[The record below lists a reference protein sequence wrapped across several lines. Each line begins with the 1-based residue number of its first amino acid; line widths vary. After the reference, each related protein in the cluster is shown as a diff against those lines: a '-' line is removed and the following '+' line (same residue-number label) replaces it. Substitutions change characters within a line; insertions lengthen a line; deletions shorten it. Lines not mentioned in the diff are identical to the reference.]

1 MSTEQYET
9 RTMDLKRESDRKA
22 LEAFLDKEEL
32 TMEQDLDYAV
42 CLFDEDKIIASGC
55 AAGNVLK
62 CIAVD
67 SDYQGQ
73 ALTNRVISYLRLRA
87 YHEGYTSL
95 FLFTKP
101 KNETV
106 FSELGFYTL
115 AASPDAIL
123 MENSPE
129 GCENYIESLE
139 FPSDGIPAASIVM
152 NCNPFTLGHRYLIE
166 TACKENQRVHLFVVK
181 EDLSVFPF
189 AARMEMIRK
198 GTEDLKNLFIHEGRD
213 YIISRATFPTYF
225 IKDSK
230 IINDSHT
237 RIDLDLFA
245 GKIAP
250 PLSIVKRYVGEE
262 PFDIV
267 TSRYNRMMK
276 EILPEKGI
284 EVVEIPRKSVGD
296 KAVSATKV
304 RRAMADEQWDMLKE
318 WVPRT
323 TLDFLLSQEGRKIAE
338 TIRKSARKL
347 LQEE

>member
-9 RTMDLKRESDRKA
+9 RTIDLKRESDRKA
-22 LEAFLDKEEL
+22 LEAFLLKEDL
-32 TMEQDLDYAV
+32 AMDRDLDYAV
-42 CLFDEDKIIASGC
+42 CLIDEDRIIASGC

-87 YHEGYTSL
+87 YHEGYPSL

-101 KNETV
+101 ENQTV

-115 AASPDAIL
+115 ATSPDAIL
-123 MENSPE
+123 MENSPD
-129 GCENYIESLE
+129 GCENYIKSLD

-166 TACKENQRVHLFVVK
+166 TACKENERVHLFVVK

-189 AARMEMIRK
+189 TARLEMIRK

-230 IINDSHT
+230 IIDDSHT
-237 RIDLDLFA
+237 RIDLSLFA

-250 PLSIVKRYVGEE
+250 PLSIIKRYVGEE
-262 PFDIV
+262 PFDAV
-267 TSRYNRMMK
+267 TSRYNQMMK

-284 EVVEIPRKSVGD
+284 EVVEIPRKSVGN
-296 KAVSATKV
+296 KMVSATKV
-304 RRAMADEQWDMLKE
+304 RRTMADEQWDVLKE

-323 TLDFLLSQEGRKIAE
+323 TLDFLYSREGRKIAE
-338 TIRKSARKL
+338 TLKKSARKL
-347 LQEE
+347 S